1 VALFAARRHAGV
13 ERNPFDEPRD
23 QFTGTRVRPLGPV
36 PLLDMGRVVLVA
48 RPRARDG
55 DLVIDGVRGQVVCE
69 FGAVRSESILR
80 IRKRN
85 WLRTPLSVSKTQVIA
100 LFFTDRLIV
109 EPAMSV
115 TMRVRQ
121 SSPLELPFPWP
132 TRSMSTNPGGAFVL
146 RGPR

>member
-1 VALFAARRHAGV
+1 
-13 ERNPFDEPRD
+13 
-23 QFTGTRVRPLGPV
+23 
-36 PLLDMGRVVLVA
+36 MGRVVLVA

-115 TMRVRQ
+115 TMRV
-121 SSPLELPFPWP
+121 S
-132 TRSMSTNPGGAFVL
+132 
-146 RGPR
+146 